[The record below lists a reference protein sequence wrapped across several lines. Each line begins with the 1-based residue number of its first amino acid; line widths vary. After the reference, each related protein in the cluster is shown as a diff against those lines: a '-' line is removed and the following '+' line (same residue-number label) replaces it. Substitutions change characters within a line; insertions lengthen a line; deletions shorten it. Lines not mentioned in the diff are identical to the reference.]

1 MHCIAWFRENLG
13 FTVEPYG
20 TDYHGVLCRTEDGLH
35 FAWHEDAQRLGGSNY
50 RKYPDGP
57 AAVLMQRRTYFLLKG
72 VEGHVKEG
80 TPNARR
86 VTQLYSLSDGMNNN
100 RLFYD
105 LAGLGA
111 SLEAGRGGERE
122 VRVRPDLARR
132 RLRGGE
138 RWPRRPQKGGPGHDL
153 PTLRRAHPPGRV
165 AHLAT

>member
-1 MHCIAWFRENLG
+1 MDIIEEAKKAATLKAEADAAAQKAANHEAWTKRSMHCIAWFRENLG

-35 FAWHEDAQRLGGSNY
+35 FAWREDAQRLGGSNY

-111 SLEAGRGGERE
+111 SLKQAEEASEKYGY
-122 VRVRPDLARR
+122 DLTW
-132 RLRGGE
+132 L
-138 RWPRRPQKGGPGHDL
+138 DDD
-153 PTLRRAHPPGRV
+153 
-165 AHLAT
+165 